1 MDDEQRLCQ
10 TLADARAAAEA
21 QRVEADKM
29 KHKADSLEENNRQI
43 CAQMDALTQ
52 VNNGINKSN

>member
-10 TLADARAAAEA
+10 TLADAKAAAKA
-21 QRVEADKM
+21 QRMEADKM

-52 VNNGINKSN
+52 GNNEWNK